1 MIYHIDYDKDRRKVA
16 CPVKN
21 RQELLALRDSEKNL
35 RILRE
40 YRSGKTDVK
49 GDLLQLAY
57 NIGHVNGLIAGCKS
71 IGSHFFHEKGGNRS
85 ADDGKVAQRR
95 WASGVP
101 T

>member
-57 NIGHVNGLIAGCKS
+57 NIGHVNGLIAG
-71 IGSHFFHEKGGNRS
+71 
-85 ADDGKVAQRR
+85 
-95 WASGVP
+95 
-101 T
+101 